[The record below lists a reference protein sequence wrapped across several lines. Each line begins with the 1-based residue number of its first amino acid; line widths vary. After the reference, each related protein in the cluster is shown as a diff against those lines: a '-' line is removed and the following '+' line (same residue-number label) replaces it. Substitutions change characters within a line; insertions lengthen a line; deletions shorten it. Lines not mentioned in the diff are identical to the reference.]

1 MKRIERRRRF
11 SRDRSSSRRFR
22 HARLGLALVGATA
35 LSAAA
40 GCAHHGGA
48 RASYYGYDS
57 CGSYHG
63 TVHYSSGDAAAGIV
77 YGVFLVFY
85 VIAEACS

>member
-1 MKRIERRRRF
+1 M
-11 SRDRSSSRRFR
+11 FR
-22 HARLGLALVGATA
+22 CGRLGLALIGASV

-40 GCAHHGGA
+40 GCVHHGGA

-63 TVHYSSGDAAAGIV
+63 SAYYSSGDAAAGIV

-85 VIAEACS
+85 VIADACS